1 MKIMLDQKDAMKVM
15 NLLISMEA
23 CFEVIPK
30 GEFIKINVSLDEEEA
45 EFIDSFLDTL

>member
-30 GEFIKINVSLDEEEA
+30 GEFVKINVQLDDEES
-45 EFIDSFLDTL
+45 EFIESFLDTL

>member
-1 MKIMLDQKDAMKVM
+1 MNIMLDKKDAMKVM

-30 GEFIKINVSLDEEEA
+30 GEFIKINVYM
-45 EFIDSFLDTL
+45 FIFFCYD